1 MLPSRSL
8 PLAAKVFAAAAV
20 AVSLLVVVWAAAACA
35 PMSACRWEPRG
46 PAPMPAPPCSS
57 SEALPDGRCPAQS
70 WADHVRARPWMRDLD
85 PAVAHP
91 GWRGTPSACG
101 AGKCG

>member
-1 MLPSRSL
+1 MIPSRSL
-8 PLAAKVFAAAAV
+8 PFAAKALALLATLA
-20 AVSLLVVVWAAAACA
+20 SLLVVLWCACCD
-35 PMSACRWEPRG
+35 SPR
-46 PAPMPAPPCSS
+46 ASS
-57 SEALPDGRCPAQS
+57 PS

-91 GWRGTPSACG
+91 GWPGRPSACG